1 MLRNLELGTTK
12 HILCTNDIII
22 YLFQLGN
29 IKSCLDLLETLGV
42 ALDGITAHD
51 VKEGNLKAI
60 LGLFFALSKYKQK
73 QKQQQKS
80 EGPKSRIPT
89 DMKQSR

>member
-1 MLRNLELGTTK
+1 M
-12 HILCTNDIII
+12 
-22 YLFQLGN
+22 FQLGN
-29 IKSCLDLLETLGV
+29 IKSCLDLLETLGI

-51 VKEGNLKAI
+51 IKEGNLKAI

-73 QKQQQKS
+73 QKQQQKT
-80 EGPKSRIPT
+80 EGPKSKIPT